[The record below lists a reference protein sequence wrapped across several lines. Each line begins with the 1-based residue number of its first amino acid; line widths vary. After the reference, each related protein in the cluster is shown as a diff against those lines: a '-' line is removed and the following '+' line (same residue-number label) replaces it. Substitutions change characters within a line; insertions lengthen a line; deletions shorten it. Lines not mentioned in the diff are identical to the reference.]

1 MLSGRGVLRGWR
13 VPAQNEDDLVAVVG
27 PRRHRVGVTRDA
39 VADHPAAHGRLLG
52 DVGLEGDL
60 VVHHLVGV
68 SLRVRVRARMRVRLR
83 LRVRVRVTRAPCARA
98 GRSTDATSW

>member
-27 PRRHRVGVTRDA
+27 PRRHWVGVVRDA
-39 VADHPAAHGRLLG
+39 VADHPAPRGRQLG

-60 VVHHLVGV
+60 VVHHLVRV

-83 LRVRVRVTRAPCARA
+83 LRFRVRVTRAPCARA
-98 GRSTDATSW
+98 GRSTGATSW

>member
-27 PRRHRVGVTRDA
+27 PRRHRVRVARDA
-39 VADHPAAHGRLLG
+39 VADHPAPCGRQLG

-60 VVHHLVGV
+60 VVHHLV
-68 SLRVRVRARMRVRLR
+68 RVRVRVRIRARIRVGLR
-83 LRVRVRVTRAPCARA
+83 LRVRLRVTRSPCARA

>member
-27 PRRHRVGVTRDA
+27 PRRHRVGVARDA
-39 VADHPAAHGRLLG
+39 VADHPPARGRLLG
-52 DVGLEGDL
+52 DAGLEGNL
-60 VVHHLVGV
+60 VVHHLVGLRV
-68 SLRVRVRARMRVRLR
+68 RVRVRARIGVR
-83 LRVRVRVTRAPCARA
+83 LRVRVRVRVTRPPCARA